1 MNGDVDWRHFF
12 QLPIDHVTWFMSIYD
27 AVIFFEV
34 RPFLCY
40 FRSRLL
46 CDFPHRFFVKIC
58 QKKEMIKNETICL

>member
-1 MNGDVDWRHFF
+1 MVMLIKDTFF
-12 QLPIDHVTWFMSIYD
+12 QLTIDHVHLRRRQF
-27 AVIFFEV
+27 FFEV